1 MGKILNFYTKYRK
14 DVPAYNQ
21 WNAEQNSKQVVT
33 TPATSSMQKKARLI
47 AEPILLFDKY
57 EHEKMED
64 AETFYQTFNIEL
76 MSLVGAISSLPMT
89 VTKLPKLLENKAKN
103 SQFVKNVVDNIDA
116 YSKRTI
122 EFAKKSIPL
131 PKALTLIGAVVGGA
145 VLVGGIKHSMSSQ
158 LGIIRKASFDAT
170 QSVIDNP
177 NIFADLNEE
186 QEAQLNKFVSE
197 DIQNENSLVNKLQ
210 DKMDLNAS
218 FKTVSDFSKNK
229 KNHNNAKNNYFYQQ
243 SLDNKKNVSLSAK
256 ETAQAKEEKEL
267 LNSYLKNV
275 EHAVLDDLRKVE
287 TISNIS
293 YSAMFTGGFLEY
305 LMTDKLVSVL
315 GIKSKPIQMAVKL
328 AVPLVSYLLLNK
340 NISDI
345 ENKAILATKYKHLKE
360 FMKNPQMYAKPHT
373 QEKQSLPEF
382 IKMMS
387 KDMADYN
394 AFAEK
399 ELPLIEERL
408 EVKKQINLSEEQ
420 KHNAKRLQKNTS
432 MMLNKHREHLYNQSV
447 GIKSFSETVLGPIDV
462 VSTALGASL
471 GAVIAKQFPNVK
483 SNAMFKAIGAVLAFI
498 PAAYI
503 EAVLTKKQKLAEK
516 TAVMKTT
523 NELNDTKQ
531 FALKSHIKNQNE
543 TTNVLEFF
551 SKK

>member
-14 DVPAYNQ
+14 DVPAYNK

-33 TPATSSMQKKARLI
+33 TPAPSTLQKKAKLI

-89 VTKLPKLLENKAKN
+89 ISKLPKLLGNKAQN
-103 SQFVKNVVDNIDA
+103 SPFIKSIIDKIDA
-116 YSKRTI
+116 YSKRTLN
-122 EFAKKSIPL
+122 FAKKSIPL
-131 PKALTLIGAVVGGA
+131 PKALTSVGAIVGGL
-145 VLVGGIKHSMSSQ
+145 VLIGGIKHSMSSQ

-170 QSVIDNP
+170 QTVIDNP

-186 QEAQLNKFVSE
+186 QENQVNKIVSE

-210 DKMDLNAS
+210 DKMDLNSS

-229 KNHNNAKNNYFYQQ
+229 KNYNNAKNNYFYQQ
-243 SLDNKKNVSLSAK
+243 RVDNTKNVSLPVN
-256 ETAQAKEEKEL
+256 ENVQAKEEKEL

-315 GIKSKPIQMAVKL
+315 GIKNKPLQMFVKL
-328 AVPLVSYLLLNK
+328 AVPLVTYLLLNK

-345 ENKAILATKYKHLKE
+345 ENKAILATKYKHLKS
-360 FMKNPQMYAKPHT
+360 FMKNPQMYAKP
-373 QEKQSLPEF
+373 QKKEKQSLPEF
-382 IKMMS
+382 VKMIA
-387 KDMADYN
+387 KDMNDYSV
-394 AFAEK
+394 FAEK

-408 EVKKQINLSEEQ
+408 EVKKQIKLSDEQ

-447 GIKSFSETVLGPIDV
+447 GIKSFSETILGPIDV
-462 VSTALGASL
+462 VSTALGAFL
-471 GAVIAKQFPNVK
+471 GASIAKQFPNVK
-483 SNAMFKAIGAVLAFI
+483 SNALFKALGAVVAFI

-503 EAVLTKKQKLAEK
+503 EAVLTKQQKLSEK
-516 TAVMKTT
+516 TAVMKAT
-523 NELNDTKQ
+523 NELKDSKQ
-531 FALKSHIKNQNE
+531 FALKNHNKQQNL
-543 TTNVLEFF
+543 TTNLLKYY
-551 SKK
+551 SAK

>member
-1 MGKILNFYTKYRK
+1 MRKILNFYTKYRK
-14 DVPAYNQ
+14 DVPAYNK
-21 WNAEQNSKQVVT
+21 WNAEQEKQQVEV
-33 TPATSSMQKKARLI
+33 TPANSSLQKKAKLI

-89 VTKLPKLLENKAKN
+89 ITKLPKLLENKAQNNAFIK
-103 SQFVKNVVDNIDA
+103 SAIEKIDA
-116 YSKRTI
+116 YSKKTL
-122 EFAKKSIPL
+122 EFSKKSIPL
-131 PKALTLIGAVVGGA
+131 PKALTSIGAIIGGL
-145 VLVGGIKHSMSSQ
+145 VLIGGIKHSMSSQ

-170 QSVIDNP
+170 QNVIDNP
-177 NIFADLNEE
+177 NIFADLNEN
-186 QEAQLNKFVSE
+186 QERQLNKFVSE
-197 DIQNENSLVNKLQ
+197 DIPNENSLVNKLQ
-210 DKMDLNAS
+210 DKMDLNSS
-218 FKTVSDFSKNK
+218 FKTVSEFSKNK

-243 SLDNKKNVSLSAK
+243 SIDNQKNVALSV
-256 ETAQAKEEKEL
+256 EENVQAKEEKEL
-267 LNSYLKNV
+267 INSYLKNV
-275 EHAVLDDLRKVE
+275 EHAVLDDLRRVE

-315 GIKSKPIQMAVKL
+315 GIKNKPVQMAVKL

-360 FMKNPQMYAKPHT
+360 FVKNPQLYATPHKK
-373 QEKQSLPEF
+373 EKQSFVEF
-382 IKMMS
+382 VKMMS
-387 KDMADYN
+387 KDMYDYN
-394 AFAEK
+394 VFAEK

-408 EVKKQINLSEEQ
+408 EAKKQIKLDKKQ
-420 KHNAKRLQKNTS
+420 THNAKRLQKNTS

-447 GIKSFSETVLGPIDV
+447 GIKSFSETILGPIDV

-471 GAVIAKQFPNVK
+471 GALIAKQFPNVK
-483 SNAMFKAIGAVLAFI
+483 SNAPFKAIGAILAFI

-503 EAVLTKKQKLAEK
+503 EAVLTKQQKLSEK
-516 TAVMKTT
+516 TAVMLASD
-523 NELNDTKQ
+523 ELQDTKS
-531 FALKSHIKNQNE
+531 FALKNNNSKQ
-543 TTNVLEFF
+543 TTNLLEYFK
-551 SKK
+551 SK

>member
-1 MGKILNFYTKYRK
+1 MGKILDFYTKYRK
-14 DVPAYNQ
+14 DVPVYNK
-21 WNAEQNSKQVVT
+21 WISEQNSKQVVT
-33 TPATSSMQKKARLI
+33 TPAPSSMQKKAKLI

-76 MSLVGAISSLPMT
+76 MSLVGAISSLPIT
-89 VTKLPKLLENKAKN
+89 ITKIPKLLEKKANN
-103 SQFVKNVVDNIDA
+103 SQLVKNVIDKIGN
-116 YSKRTI
+116 Y
-122 EFAKKSIPL
+122 AKKTITIFNKNIAL
-131 PKALTLIGAVVGGA
+131 PKALTSVGAVVGGL
-145 VLVGGIKHSMSSQ
+145 VLMGGIKHSMSSQ

-177 NIFADLNEE
+177 NIFADLNTE
-186 QEAQLNKFVSE
+186 QENQMSKIVSE
-197 DIQNENSLVNKLQ
+197 DIKNENSLVNKLQ

-218 FKTVSDFSKNK
+218 FKTVLDFGKNK
-229 KNHNNAKNNYFYQQ
+229 SNHLNEKNNYFYQQ
-243 SLDNKKNVSLSAK
+243 KIDNDKNVALSIK
-256 ETAQAKEEKEL
+256 ESSSAKEEKEL
-267 LNSYLKNV
+267 FNSYLKNV
-275 EHAVLDDLRKVE
+275 EHSVLDDLRKVE

-315 GIKSKPIQMAVKL
+315 GIKNKPLQMAVKI

-345 ENKAILATKYKHLKE
+345 ENKAILATKYKHLKQ
-360 FMKNPQMYAKPHT
+360 FMKNPQLYASQQKK
-373 QEKQSLPEF
+373 EKQSLPEF

-387 KDMADYN
+387 KDMADYKK
-394 AFAEK
+394 FAEN

-408 EVKKQINLSEEQ
+408 EVKKQLNLSAEQ

-447 GIKSFSETVLGPIDV
+447 GIKSFSETILGPIDV
-462 VSTALGASL
+462 VSTALGASI
-471 GAVIAKQFPNVK
+471 GALIAKQFPNVK
-483 SNAMFKAIGAVLAFI
+483 SNALFKAVGAVLAFI

-503 EAVLTKKQKLAEK
+503 EAVLTKQQKISEK
-516 TAVMKTT
+516 TAVMLAS
-523 NELNDTKQ
+523 NELQDDKQ
-531 FALKSHIKNQNE
+531 FALKNNQLKE
-543 TTNVLEFF
+543 STNLLNHFI
-551 SKK
+551 SK

>member
-315 GIKSKPIQMAVKL
+315 GIKSKPIQMAV
-328 AVPLVSYLLLNK
+328 
-340 NISDI
+340 NI
-345 ENKAILATKYKHLKE
+345 
-360 FMKNPQMYAKPHT
+360 
-373 QEKQSLPEF
+373 
-382 IKMMS
+382 
-387 KDMADYN
+387 
-394 AFAEK
+394 AE
-399 ELPLIEERL
+399 
-408 EVKKQINLSEEQ
+408 
-420 KHNAKRLQKNTS
+420 
-432 MMLNKHREHLYNQSV
+432 
-447 GIKSFSETVLGPIDV
+447 
-462 VSTALGASL
+462 
-471 GAVIAKQFPNVK
+471 
-483 SNAMFKAIGAVLAFI
+483 
-498 PAAYI
+498 
-503 EAVLTKKQKLAEK
+503 
-516 TAVMKTT
+516 
-523 NELNDTKQ
+523 
-531 FALKSHIKNQNE
+531 
-543 TTNVLEFF
+543 
-551 SKK
+551 